1 MVVTLPI
8 SFSLGLKVFPSP
20 PPPPPPS
27 SPFSFPFLFPS
38 LLERIRN
45 LLLLLLLSPVS
56 TQGILVILA
65 GCLGGVLLCLVIGIG
80 CYRYCRSRRY
90 RATRGDEILVI
101 PLREEDVAT
110 EL

>member
-1 MVVTLPI
+1 M
-8 SFSLGLKVFPSP
+8 
-20 PPPPPPS
+20 
-27 SPFSFPFLFPS
+27 
-38 LLERIRN
+38 
-45 LLLLLLLSPVS
+45 
-56 TQGILVILA
+56 ILA

-80 CYRYCRSRRY
+80 CRRYCRSRRY